1 MARITGLRPSPAL
14 VALVLVLLI
23 GLGGAA
29 LAATGG
35 KKAGPSEAVAF
46 ANVLED
52 GTIDPD
58 FTSDNLADSNIS
70 NPTLGVYCFFGLPF
84 TLNNAVVSGDN
95 SFSNNDT
102 IVSVAV
108 DNVFGDGEDLSGCP
122 PGTFARVRTLDPNW
136 SGSFEHRPVSA
147 GAGESPLHDLDARR
161 QEVRGATWRTSSGSR
176 PSGGA
181 ARHGPPP

>member
-122 PGTFARVRTLDPNW
+122 PGTFARVRTLDPN
-136 SGSFEHRPVSA
+136 
-147 GAGESPLHDLDARR
+147 
-161 QEVRGATWRTSSGSR
+161 
-176 PSGGA
+176 GA
-181 ARHGPPP
+181 AASNTGPYQPALVNHRFMIWMRGDKK

>member
-1 MARITGLRPSPAL
+1 MTRFTGLRPSPAL

-58 FTSDNLADSNIS
+58 FTSNNLSDSNIS
-70 NPTLGVYCFFGLPF
+70 NPSPGVYCFFGLSF
-84 TLNNAVVSGDN
+84 TLNNAIVSADN

-102 IVSVAV
+102 IASVAI

-122 PGTFARVRTLDPNW
+122 AGSFARVRTLDPNGAPA
-136 SGSFEHRPVSA
+136 SNTGPYAPALVNHRF
-147 GAGESPLHDLDARR
+147 LIWM
-161 QEVRGATWRTSSGSR
+161 RGDKK
-176 PSGGA
+176 
-181 ARHGPPP
+181 